1 MPDACAPVPP
11 DRFAVH
17 PDDWPLSAFAVWA
30 RAQDSR
36 DPVGRMNGW
45 LRYTL
50 ALRPEFW
57 KRRPA
62 GAPVAFA
69 PRSAAPPPSAAPIY
83 TPYRRRN

>member
-1 MPDACAPVPP
+1 MPDAGVSVPP

-17 PDDWPLSAFAVWA
+17 PDDWPLSALAVWA

-36 DPVGRMNGW
+36 DPVGRTNGW
-45 LRYTL
+45 LRWTL
-50 ALRPEFW
+50 ALRPEYW

-62 GAPVAFA
+62 GETVATA
-69 PRSAAPPPSAAPIY
+69 PRSAAAPPSVAPLY